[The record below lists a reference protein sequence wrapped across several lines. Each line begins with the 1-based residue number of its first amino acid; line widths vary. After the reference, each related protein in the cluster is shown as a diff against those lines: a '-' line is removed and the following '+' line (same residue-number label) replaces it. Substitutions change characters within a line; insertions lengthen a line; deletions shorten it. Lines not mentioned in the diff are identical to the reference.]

1 MYLRDFVE
9 THPNWFAALDAAASG
24 SGLRPENMTRAQ
36 LNEQVLQILDLAPER
51 DDRFAEVIDQ
61 DDAEG
66 AINYWL
72 GMLEINSASHPAT
85 YLMVRVGRRVGEH
98 VVMCLKGYYR
108 SPRPSQLC
116 PALVPMIDPPV
127 TPTFPAGHAV
137 QAYLISY
144 LLAYSLPNFPQ
155 QQINNANPAN
165 DNGLLF
171 DLADR
176 VSENRIV
183 AGVHFPTDIRA
194 GKAAAIRCFQL
205 LQNVASVWTGADSL
219 KLRVQSEFPQYV

>member
-9 THPNWFAALDAAASG
+9 TNPTWFTALDAAASA
-24 SGLRPENMTRAQ
+24 SGLRPENMTRTQ
-36 LNEQVLQILDLAPER
+36 LNEQMLQILDLAPER

-61 DDAEG
+61 DDADG

-72 GMLEINSASHPAT
+72 GMLEIDPARDPAT

-155 QQINNANPAN
+155 QTRNIANPAN
-165 DNGLLF
+165 DTGLLF

-183 AGVHFPTDIRA
+183 AGLHFPTDIRA
-194 GKAAAIRCFQL
+194 GKAVAIKCFEL
-205 LQNVASVWTGADSL
+205 LRNVPSVWTAADSL
-219 KLRVQSEFPQYV
+219 KSKIADEFKQYA